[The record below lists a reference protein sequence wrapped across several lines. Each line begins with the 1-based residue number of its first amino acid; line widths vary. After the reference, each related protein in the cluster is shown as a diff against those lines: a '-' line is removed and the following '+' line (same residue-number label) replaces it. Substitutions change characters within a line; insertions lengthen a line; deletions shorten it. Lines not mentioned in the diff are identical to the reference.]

1 MSETLPK
8 APPARGGADREFMVG
23 MFVLIGIAAV
33 LTALYTLT
41 DAALFR
47 GRYIVTTRVP
57 NAAGI
62 RRGDPVQMRGVNI
75 GRVQKF
81 GIAQEGVTIHLEI
94 EGEYGIPSDSR
105 VELKSAGPLSGMVAN
120 VVPGQAATLA
130 RGGQDLPGTTAESV
144 FDQAGK
150 LADESEKVL
159 ERVKTLLSERT
170 VTDVQATATD
180 MRALLHDLSEI
191 TARQKKDLI
200 ALAASL
206 RRSAEGVERA
216 TAGPEL
222 EDAVKRVRGVAER
235 METLTDSLDRSAKS
249 TESLLARIERGE
261 GTLGKLSK
269 DETLY
274 LNASEAVANLNQAVV
289 EMRKLTEDIRKQPKR
304 YLKLSLF

>member
-8 APPARGGADREFMVG
+8 APAPRSGADREFMVG
-23 MFVLIGIAAV
+23 VFVIVGIAAV

-47 GRYIVTTRVP
+47 GRYIVTTLVP
-57 NAAGI
+57 NASGI

-94 EGEYGIPSDSR
+94 EGEYDVPSDSR
-105 VELKSAGPLSGMVAN
+105 VELRSAGPLSGMVAN
-120 VVPGQAATLA
+120 VVPGQSPTRI
-130 RGGQDLPGTTAESV
+130 RGGQELPGSTAETV

-159 ERVKTLLSERT
+159 QRVQTLLSEKT
-170 VTDVQATATD
+170 VTDVQSSAAD
-180 MRALLHDLSEI
+180 MQALLKDLAEI
-191 TARQKKDLI
+191 TAKQKKDLV
-200 ALAASL
+200 ALASSL
-206 RRSAEGVERA
+206 RRSAEGVEKA
-216 TAGPEL
+216 TTGPEL
-222 EDAVKRVRGVAER
+222 ESAVKRVDAVAQR
-235 METLTDSLDRSAKS
+235 MEALTESLDRSAKS
-249 TESLLARIERGE
+249 TEALLGRIERGE

-274 LNASEAVANLNQAVV
+274 LNANEAVANLNQAVV

>member
-8 APPARGGADREFMVG
+8 APPPRSGADREFMVG
-23 MFVLIGIAAV
+23 VFVIVGLAAV

-81 GIAQEGVTIHLEI
+81 RIAQEGVTIHLEI
-94 EGEYGIPSDSR
+94 EGEYDVPSDSR
-105 VELKSAGPLSGMVAN
+105 VELRSAGPLSGMVAN
-120 VVPGQAATLA
+120 VLPGQSPTRI

-159 ERVKTLLSERT
+159 QRVQTLLSEKT
-170 VTDVQATATD
+170 VTDVQSSASD
-180 MRALLHDLSEI
+180 MQAMLKDLAEI
-191 TARQKKDLI
+191 TAKQKKDLV
-200 ALAASL
+200 ALASSL
-206 RRSAEGVERA
+206 RRSAEGVEKA
-216 TAGPEL
+216 TTGPEL
-222 EDAVKRVRGVAER
+222 ESAVKRVDAVAQR
-235 METLTDSLDRSAKS
+235 MEVLTDSLDRSAKS
-249 TESLLARIERGE
+249 TEGLLGRIERGE

-274 LNASEAVANLNQAVV
+274 LNANEAVANLNQAVV

>member
-8 APPARGGADREFMVG
+8 APPPRGGVDREFMVG
-23 MFVLIGIAAV
+23 VFVIVGIAAV

-94 EGEYGIPSDSR
+94 EGEYGIPADSK

-120 VVPGQAATLA
+120 VVPGQSSTLV
-130 RGGQDLPGTTAESV
+130 RGGQELPGTTAESV

-150 LADESEKVL
+150 LADESEKVIQ
-159 ERVKTLLSERT
+159 RVQTLLSEKT
-170 VTDVQATATD
+170 VTDVQTSAAD
-180 MRALLHDLSEI
+180 MRATLKDLAEI
-191 TARQKKDLI
+191 TAKQKKDLI

-206 RRSAEGVERA
+206 RRSAEGVEKA

-222 EDAVKRVRGVAER
+222 EDAVKRVDAVAKR

-249 TESLLARIERGE
+249 TEGLLARIERGE
-261 GTLGKLSK
+261 GTLGKLAK

-274 LNASEAVANLNQAVV
+274 FNANEAVANLNQAVV

>member
-1 MSETLPK
+1 
-8 APPARGGADREFMVG
+8 MVG
-23 MFVLIGIAAV
+23 VFVIVGLAAV

-81 GIAQEGVTIHLEI
+81 RIAQEGVTIHLEI
-94 EGEYGIPSDSR
+94 EGEYDVPSDSR
-105 VELKSAGPLSGMVAN
+105 VELRSAGPLSGMVAN
-120 VVPGQAATLA
+120 VLPGQSPTRI

-159 ERVKTLLSERT
+159 QRVQTLLSEKT
-170 VTDVQATATD
+170 VTDVQSSASD
-180 MRALLHDLSEI
+180 MQAMLKDLAEI
-191 TARQKKDLI
+191 TAKQKKDLV
-200 ALAASL
+200 ALASSL
-206 RRSAEGVERA
+206 RRSAEGVEKA
-216 TAGPEL
+216 TTGPEL
-222 EDAVKRVRGVAER
+222 ESAVKRVDAVAQR
-235 METLTDSLDRSAKS
+235 MEVLTDSLDRSAKS
-249 TESLLARIERGE
+249 TEGLLGRIERGE

-274 LNASEAVANLNQAVV
+274 LNANEAVANLNQAVV

>member
-8 APPARGGADREFMVG
+8 APAPRAGADREFMVG
-23 MFVLIGIAAV
+23 VFVIVGIAAV

-47 GRYIVTTRVP
+47 GRYIVTTLVP
-57 NAAGI
+57 NASGI

-94 EGEYGIPSDSR
+94 EGEYDVPSDSR
-105 VELKSAGPLSGMVAN
+105 VELRSAGPLSGMVAN
-120 VVPGQAATLA
+120 VVPGQSPTRI
-130 RGGQDLPGTTAESV
+130 RGGQELPGTTAESV

-159 ERVKTLLSERT
+159 QRVQTLLSEKT
-170 VTDVQATATD
+170 VTDVQSSAAD
-180 MRALLHDLSEI
+180 MQAMLKDLAEI
-191 TARQKKDLI
+191 TAKQKKDLV
-200 ALAASL
+200 ALASSL
-206 RRSAEGVERA
+206 RRSAEGVEKA
-216 TAGPEL
+216 TTGPEL
-222 EDAVKRVRGVAER
+222 ESAVKRVDAVAQR
-235 METLTDSLDRSAKS
+235 MEVLTDSLDRSAKS
-249 TESLLARIERGE
+249 TEALLGRIERGE

-274 LNASEAVANLNQAVV
+274 LNANEAVANLNQAVV

>member
-8 APPARGGADREFMVG
+8 APPPRGGADREFMVG
-23 MFVLIGIAAV
+23 VFVILGIAAV

-94 EGEYGIPSDSR
+94 EGEYGVPSDSR

-120 VVPGQAATLA
+120 VVPGRSSTLL
-130 RGGQDLPGTTAESV
+130 RGGQELPGTTAESV

-150 LADESEKVL
+150 LADESEKVIQ
-159 ERVKTLLSERT
+159 RVQTLLSEKT
-170 VTDVQATATD
+170 VTDVQASAAD
-180 MRALLHDLSEI
+180 MRATLKDLAEI
-191 TARQKKDLI
+191 TAKQKQDLI

-206 RRSAEGVERA
+206 RRSAEGVEKA

-222 EDAVKRVRGVAER
+222 EDAVKRVDAVAKR

-249 TESLLARIERGE
+249 TEGLLARIERGE

-274 LNASEAVANLNQAVV
+274 VNANEAVANLNQAVV

>member
-1 MSETLPK
+1 VSETLPK
-8 APPARGGADREFMVG
+8 APPPRSGADREFMVG
-23 MFVLIGIAAV
+23 VFVIVGLAAV

-81 GIAQEGVTIHLEI
+81 RIAQEGVTIHLEI
-94 EGEYGIPSDSR
+94 EGEYDVPSDSR
-105 VELKSAGPLSGMVAN
+105 VELRSAGPLSGMVAN
-120 VVPGQAATLA
+120 VLPGQSPTRI

-159 ERVKTLLSERT
+159 QRVQTLLSEKT
-170 VTDVQATATD
+170 VTDVQSSAAD
-180 MRALLHDLSEI
+180 MQAMLKDLAEI
-191 TARQKKDLI
+191 TAKQKKDLV
-200 ALAASL
+200 ALASSL
-206 RRSAEGVERA
+206 RRSAEGVEKA
-216 TAGPEL
+216 TTGPEL
-222 EDAVKRVRGVAER
+222 ESAVKRVDAVAQR
-235 METLTDSLDRSAKS
+235 MEVLTDSLDRSAKS
-249 TESLLARIERGE
+249 TEGLLGRIERGE

-274 LNASEAVANLNQAVV
+274 LNANEAVANLNQAVV

>member
-1 MSETLPK
+1 VSETLPK
-8 APPARGGADREFMVG
+8 APPPRSGADREFMVG
-23 MFVLIGIAAV
+23 VFVIVGVAAV

-81 GIAQEGVTIHLEI
+81 RIAQEGVTIHLEI
-94 EGEYGIPSDSR
+94 EGEYDVPSDSR
-105 VELKSAGPLSGMVAN
+105 VELRSAGPLSGMVAN
-120 VVPGQAATLA
+120 VLPGPSSTRI

-159 ERVKTLLSERT
+159 QRVQTLLSEKT
-170 VTDVQATATD
+170 VTDVQSSAAD
-180 MRALLHDLSEI
+180 MQAMLKDLAEI
-191 TARQKKDLI
+191 TAKQKKDLV
-200 ALAASL
+200 ALASSL
-206 RRSAEGVERA
+206 RRSAEGVEKA
-216 TAGPEL
+216 TTGPEL
-222 EDAVKRVRGVAER
+222 ESAVKRVDAVAQR
-235 METLTDSLDRSAKS
+235 MEVLTDSLDRSAKS
-249 TESLLARIERGE
+249 TEGLLARIERGE

-274 LNASEAVANLNQAVV
+274 LNANEAVANLNQAVV

>member
-8 APPARGGADREFMVG
+8 APAPRAGADREFMVG
-23 MFVLIGIAAV
+23 VFVIVGIAAV

-57 NAAGI
+57 NASGI

-94 EGEYGIPSDSR
+94 EGEYDVPSDSR
-105 VELKSAGPLSGMVAN
+105 VELRSAGPLSGMVAN
-120 VVPGQAATLA
+120 VVPGQSPTRI
-130 RGGQDLPGTTAESV
+130 RGGQELPGTTAESV

-159 ERVKTLLSERT
+159 QRVQTLLSEKT
-170 VTDVQATATD
+170 VTDVQSSAAD
-180 MRALLHDLSEI
+180 MQAMLKDLAEI
-191 TARQKKDLI
+191 TAKQKKDLV
-200 ALAASL
+200 ALASSL
-206 RRSAEGVERA
+206 RRSAEGVEKA
-216 TAGPEL
+216 TTGPEL
-222 EDAVKRVRGVAER
+222 ESAVKRVDAVAQR
-235 METLTDSLDRSAKS
+235 MEVLTDSLDRSAKS
-249 TESLLARIERGE
+249 TEALLGRIERGE

-274 LNASEAVANLNQAVV
+274 LNANEAVANLNQAVV